1 MVNRI
6 EAGVETGAATL
17 FAGAVG
23 FCAWRALD
31 LAAAL
36 PVHAALAA
44 GLGAGAFVRCRCAL
58 KSFGNDQ
65 RHYRVPGFDL
75 CAVEQLGPD
84 ELLLTDA
91 DRLPD
96 GPAAAAEDDDVLLL
110 EDVVARTAPDS
121 APKDDALLLEDVVA
135 RTAPDSAPKDDAL
148 LLDDVLADLG
158 PDSRVVRLFDAAS
171 MPTPGQL
178 KERIDRHL
186 GGLHPAAPPD
196 ASQALYDAL
205 AELRLGLR

>member
-121 APKDDALLLEDVVA
+121 APKDDALLL
-135 RTAPDSAPKDDAL
+135 
-148 LLDDVLADLG
+148 DDVLADLG